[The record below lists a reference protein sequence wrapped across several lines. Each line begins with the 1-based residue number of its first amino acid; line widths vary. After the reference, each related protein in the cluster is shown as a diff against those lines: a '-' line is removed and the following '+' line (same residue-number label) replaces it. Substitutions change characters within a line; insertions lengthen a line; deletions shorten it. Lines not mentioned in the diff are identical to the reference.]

1 MTRTRY
7 ARMPWAA
14 LGVAMLGT
22 GHLMSAQAACS
33 VSLNPATA
41 TPTYSFSTST
51 PVTGAVAATQVTVT
65 LDNCPNNGTLSAQPG
80 NLSAT
85 GAGVAST
92 AGNSINYQLRQDTS
106 NGAVWGNTANTN
118 TIAAGAA
125 NVLTVW
131 ITDRTNSGLLPPG
144 TYTDSILVTH
154 ANSGGGNPTSQS
166 LPISITAP
174 SHCAIDPISNIPL
187 LPYTSFQSAA
197 ESSTSF
203 KVYCNIA
210 YSIAVTPTSGTLAGN
225 GLNYSLELNPTG
237 GNQSAN
243 LAGTSHT
250 LTGKVSAG
258 QSGTCAAATC
268 QGQSLHTV
276 TVTY

>member
-1 MTRTRY
+1 MRW
-7 ARMPWAA
+7 PAA
-14 LGVAMLGT
+14 GMVMLGM
-22 GHLMSAQAACS
+22 GHLMNAQAACS
-33 VSLNPATA
+33 VGLSPATA
-41 TPTYSFSTST
+41 TPPYSFSTTT
-51 PVTGAVAATQVTVT
+51 PVTGTVTATKVTVT
-65 LDNCPNNGTLSAQPG
+65 LSNECANNGKLAAQPG

-85 GAGVAST
+85 GAGA
-92 AGNSINYQLRQDTS
+92 APPGGNSINYQLRQTTS
-106 NGAVWGNTANTN
+106 NGAVWGDTANTN
-118 TIAAGAA
+118 TISAGDAASFDI
-125 NVLTVW
+125 W

-144 TYTDSILVTH
+144 TYTDSVLVTH
-154 ANSGGGNPTSQS
+154 TNSGGNNPTTNS

-174 SHCAIDPISNIPL
+174 SHCAIEPISNIV

-203 KVYCNIA
+203 KVYCNVA
-210 YSIAVTPTSGTLAGN
+210 YNIAVAPPSGTFAGN
-225 GLNYSLELNPTG
+225 GLNYSLELNPSV

-243 LAGTSHT
+243 LAGTTHT